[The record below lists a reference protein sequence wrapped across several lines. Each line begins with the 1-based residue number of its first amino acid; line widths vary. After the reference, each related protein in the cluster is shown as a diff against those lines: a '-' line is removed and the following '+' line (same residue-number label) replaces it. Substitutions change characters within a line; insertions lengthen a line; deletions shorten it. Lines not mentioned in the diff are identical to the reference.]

1 MSKHPRLVIA
11 APQSGSGKTT
21 VTLAV
26 MKRLVDEGYKVQG
39 FKVGPDYID
48 TSYYQGITSN
58 PGRNLD
64 SWMTSENMVKEFF
77 QEGSKKADI
86 SVIEG
91 VMGLFDGYSGKDDRG
106 STAQIAKELNAPVIL
121 VVDAKSQARSV
132 AALLH
137 GFYHFDPEVNLKG
150 VIFNKVGSDSHFT
163 YLKEAL
169 SSSNLPIEIIG
180 YFPREENLVLPERHL
195 GLVPF
200 LEQNES
206 KEMNN
211 FMDSL
216 LNISKKYL
224 DSEKLVNLA
233 HSAPDW
239 QEVKP
244 YFFVKRTFEN
254 KSINNNISVVNDKK
268 HVVAVAYDKAFSFY
282 YQENLEWLEEQGLK
296 LVYVSPLSDESLP
309 ENTKSLYFGG
319 GFPELFTKE
328 LSENKSFIDSV
339 RQLAER
345 GAPILAECGGLMY
358 LCEELENVEGDSYEL
373 VGLVPAKIQMKEKL
387 KALGYREGKS
397 KVNNFFLNK
406 DEVVRG
412 HEFRYSEMVV
422 KDEESFPWAY
432 ELSGRFGTRKEGYS
446 KDNIL
451 ASYLHVHL
459 GSNLEAGLN
468 WVESIKKN

>member
-1 MSKHPRLVIA
+1 MSKRPRLVIA

-26 MKRLVDEGYKVQG
+26 MKRLVDEGYNVQG

-64 SWMTSENMVKEFF
+64 SWMTSKYMVKEFF
-77 QEGSKKADI
+77 QEGSEKADI

-137 GFYHFDPEVNLKG
+137 GFYHFDPDVDLKG
-150 VIFNKVGSDSHFT
+150 VIFNKVGSDRHFT

-169 SSSNLPIEIIG
+169 SSTDLPIGIIG

-206 KEMNN
+206 KEINT

-216 LNISKKYL
+216 SNISNKYL
-224 DSEKLVNLA
+224 DSEKLVKLA
-233 HSAPDW
+233 YSAPEW
-239 QEVKP
+239 EQIQP
-244 YFFVKRTFEN
+244 NFFVKRGSGNTDKN
-254 KSINNNISVVNDKK
+254 NPSIANDKK
-268 HVVAVAYDKAFSFY
+268 NVVTVAYDKAFSFY
-282 YQENLEWLEEQGLK
+282 YQENLEWLEKQGLN
-296 LVYVSPLSDESLP
+296 LVYVSPLRDEKLP
-309 ENTKSLYFGG
+309 ENTKSLYIGG

-328 LSENKSFIDSV
+328 LSENKNFIDSV
-339 RQLAER
+339 RQLAES

-358 LCEELENVEGDSYEL
+358 LCEELENIEGDSYEL
-373 VGLVPAKIQMKEKL
+373 VGLVPAKIQMKDKL

-406 DEVVRG
+406 DEAVRG
-412 HEFRYSEMVV
+412 HEFRYSEMVA

-446 KDNIL
+446 KENIL

-459 GSNLEAGLN
+459 GSNPEAGLN